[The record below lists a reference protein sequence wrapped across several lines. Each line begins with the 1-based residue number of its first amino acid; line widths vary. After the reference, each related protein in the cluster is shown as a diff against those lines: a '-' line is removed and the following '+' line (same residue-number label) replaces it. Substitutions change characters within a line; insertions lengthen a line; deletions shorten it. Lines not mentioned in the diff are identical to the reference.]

1 MVILFFPD
9 VTQPYTKAIGALCM
23 QPTTWPTILRWSALV
38 MWHFKLRQSSFDW
51 LAICDSATGQ
61 RYRPLGFGFIRIYS
75 TVESGNLLAGM
86 QSPSDLRGCMVFYSS
101 KPRTSFPIPYHVLQ
115 TLYVLSRLLAIAQST
130 FLSWQTLRDVR
141 VYYDIGRPSK
151 NLKPWNLPLQTWYR

>member
-23 QPTTWPTILRWSALV
+23 QPTTWPTIQCGTSNSDNRPL
-38 MWHFKLRQSSFDW
+38 
-51 LAICDSATGQ
+51 IGQ

-101 KPRTSFPIPYHVLQ
+101 KPRTSFPILYHVLQ

-130 FLSWQTLRDVR
+130 FLSWQTLRDVW

-151 NLKPWNLPLQTWYR
+151 NLKPWNLPFQTWYR